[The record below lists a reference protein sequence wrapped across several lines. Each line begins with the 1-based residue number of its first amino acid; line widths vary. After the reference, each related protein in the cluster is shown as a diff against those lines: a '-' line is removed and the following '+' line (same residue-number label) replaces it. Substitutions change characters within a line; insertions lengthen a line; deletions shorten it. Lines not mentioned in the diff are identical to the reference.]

1 MYKKHAPARVTGGC
15 SFLEL
20 EGVVGAL
27 CLFSFLGVERAVLGV
42 EWWPVSLS
50 SLELLESRSK
60 VGLAFLWVG
69 FNFKSLRKSL
79 RLGDLDG
86 VLANAS
92 GADLFDLG
100 VRWEP
105 KFPNFS
111 LCTSVFRTGRLKPF
125 GCRGWE
131 PLLSEEVG
139 RRFGLELW
147 EGVNLRGFGV
157 LSAGDAL
164 A

>member
-1 MYKKHAPARVTGGC
+1 M
-15 SFLEL
+15 

-27 CLFSFLGVERAVLGV
+27 CLFSFLGVVRAALGV
-42 EWWPVSLS
+42 EGWPVSLS
-50 SLELLESRSK
+50 SLELLKSRSK

-100 VRWEP
+100 VR
-105 KFPNFS
+105 
-111 LCTSVFRTGRLKPF
+111 
-125 GCRGWE
+125 
-131 PLLSEEVG
+131 
-139 RRFGLELW
+139 
-147 EGVNLRGFGV
+147 
-157 LSAGDAL
+157 
-164 A
+164 